1 MLAKNGVQRE
11 AASGYKVS
19 ILREFMR
26 EVFTVHIFYPDGDPP
41 DSGER
46 RISDLSQKWMG
57 ICSGLLTHY
66 GPVMKHNMGSTL
78 AHFDIAMA
86 GPIVELLAFDQ
97 MCFRLAISL
106 GSSSEQDRA
115 TVLQFREIWTRLVE
129 SAGKTVEPAAMRIL
143 DQAATEQS
151 VLVLDTC
158 LPAVDDDQKVA
169 LAQLGEHLAGAYI
182 KYCASSERRPE
193 HG

>member
-1 MLAKNGVQRE
+1 
-11 AASGYKVS
+11 
-19 ILREFMR
+19 MR
-26 EVFTVHIFYPDGDPP
+26 EVFTVHIFYPDGGPP
-41 DSGER
+41 ESGER
-46 RISDLSQKWMG
+46 RISNLSPKWMG
-57 ICSGLLTHY
+57 ICSEMLAHY
-66 GPVMKHNMGSTL
+66 GPVMKHNMGNAL

-86 GPIVELLAFDQ
+86 GPMVELLAFGQ

-115 TVLQFREIWTRLVE
+115 TVLQFRQIWTRLVE
-129 SAGKTVEPAAMRIL
+129 GAGNTIHPEAMRVLNEAAM
-143 DQAATEQS
+143 EQS

-158 LPAVDDDQKVA
+158 QPAVDDDQKVA

-182 KYCASSERRPE
+182 KYCATQERRSE